1 MLDKSLQ
8 KKLKATTT
16 VTPGPFTRT

>member
-8 KKLKATTT
+8 KKLEAIDLC
-16 VTPGPFTRT
+16 